1 MHFVFISDLLLKDG
15 IIGGGE
21 LNNHE
26 LCQILRKNGHE
37 VLESNSHL
45 LTENFLKSHK
55 NSKFI
60 FGNFLNVPRNLFLHI
75 QNKTQYLI
83 YEHDHKYL
91 KSRNP
96 ALYKNFLAPQ
106 EEIVFKKFY
115 VNAQSILC
123 QSKMHKDILVKNLN
137 LENIIS
143 VGGNLWSEETFDHI
157 REISKVQKEKKF
169 SIMDSPIPHKNTF
182 EAVRYCRVKN
192 IPYELIPSCQHKEFL
207 KKISQND
214 TLIFLP
220 QTPETLSRIVVE
232 ARMLGCKVITNNLV
246 GATSEDWFSLKGEKL
261 ISIMY
266 EKRDII
272 PKIVTELFSNENTS
286 HN

>member
-1 MHFVFISDLLLKDG
+1 MYFVFISDLFLKDG

-26 LCQILRKNGHE
+26 LCQILRKNNYK
-37 VLESNSHL
+37 VLEINSHH
-45 LTENFLKSHK
+45 LTEDFFKTYK

-60 FGNFLNVPRNLFLHI
+60 FGNFLNVPRNLFSHI
-75 QNKTQYLI
+75 QNNTEYII

-96 ALYKNFLAPQ
+96 ALYENFLAPQ
-106 EEIVFKKFY
+106 SEIVFKEFY
-115 VNAQSILC
+115 SKARGILC

-143 VGGNLWSEETFDHI
+143 VGGNLWSEETLEYI
-157 REISKVQKEKKF
+157 QKISETSKEKKY

-182 EAVRYCRVKN
+182 EAIRYCRIKD
-192 IPYELIPSCQHKEFL
+192 IPYELIPSCQYKEFL

-220 QTPETLSRIVVE
+220 KTPETLSRIVVE
-232 ARMLGCKVITNNLV
+232 ARMLGCKVITNNLI
-246 GATSEDWFSLKGEKL
+246 GATSEDWFSLRGEKL
-261 ISIMY
+261 ISIMH

-272 PKIVTELFSNENTS
+272 PKTVVELFSDENTS
-286 HN
+286 HD

>member
-1 MHFVFISDLLLKDG
+1 MNVVFVSDLFLKDG

-26 LCQILRKNGHE
+26 LCLILRNAGHS
-37 VLESNSHL
+37 VLEINSHF
-45 LTENFLKSHK
+45 LTQDFFKSHN

-60 FGNFLNVPRNLFLHI
+60 FGNFLNVPRNLFSQI
-75 QNKTQYLI
+75 QNNIKYVI

-96 ALYKNFLAPQ
+96 ALYENFLAPQ

-115 VNAQSILC
+115 ANAQNIFC

-143 VGGNLWSEETFDHI
+143 VGGNLWDDETLEYI
-157 REISKVQKEKKF
+157 QKISKTPKEKKY
-169 SIMDSPIPHKNTF
+169 SIMDSLIPHKNTSD
-182 EAVRYCRVKN
+182 AIKYCRVKK
-192 IPYELIPSCQHKEFL
+192 IPYELIPSCPYKEFL
-207 KKISQND
+207 KRISRND
-214 TLIFLP
+214 ALIFLP
-220 QTPETLSRIVVE
+220 KTPETLSRIVVE
-232 ARMLGCKVITNNLV
+232 ARMLGCKIITNSLI

-261 ISIMY
+261 ISIMRN
-266 EKRDII
+266 KRDII
-272 PKIVTELFSNENTS
+272 PKIVIASFNDENTS
-286 HN
+286 HS